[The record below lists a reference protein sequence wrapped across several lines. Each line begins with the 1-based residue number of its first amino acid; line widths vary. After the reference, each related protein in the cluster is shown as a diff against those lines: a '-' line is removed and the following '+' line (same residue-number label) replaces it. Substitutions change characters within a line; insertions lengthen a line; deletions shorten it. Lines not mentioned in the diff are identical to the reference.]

1 MAMSTTA
8 LTPAPDLDLSNA
20 PNPNSSLLSMS
31 RAIQIEREVIEYTDR
46 LYELATQDR
55 DRDREIRET
64 MKTIDFLDGKQW
76 DAGAR
81 VGRNRPVINKMRR
94 HYIENVGLLTDLAID
109 FSVKM
114 FDRMNEFNDLEA
126 ILNQL
131 ATMWARQNQFEDRMY
146 DVILYGLL
154 HTGPAKIQWNSS
166 LHNNMGDVDLVPIAP
181 WQWSTLGAGTNPQDA
196 ECILYFPVV
205 TKDHL
210 IRRFGDVA
218 KRVECDMEYGGAL
231 GGGFNRPAHIS
242 KDAWARYA
250 PALRASLGVKQSLA
264 ASDSLYP
271 MVTCKEFWLRDP
283 AKNETSST
291 RLVGRPGTNWCYMV
305 EPGDFLYPRGR
316 VIVQAGGVVLEDT
329 CNPYWHAKF
338 PFPVFRP
345 FRMPWQ
351 MSGSPMMKSWMQ
363 MQRVINTLMGGMLD
377 YLCAVNEPTMVAPK
391 GAFPPGDWD
400 SLDPGA
406 PGGKIK
412 YNNNAPKAP
421 EFMKRAELPVAANMQ
436 YLAEINR
443 EFDMSSGASAM
454 QQALGKKQVPGGD
467 SLEMILSSRSLP
479 TKVESRALGSFIE
492 EGGEMIVANMLQFY
506 SVQHR
511 VTKLGMGGLSAS
523 DWRPIYGESLPA
535 GMKPEDFVRKFPVT
549 VRKDT
554 LLRSQKEA
562 KIQYAIALSKMG
574 KISDKKLFQALD
586 DNFPYAENRKE
597 LLEEARTKLLL
608 AAAAAAVQGKG
619 QKGGKGGGAK

>member
-1 MAMSTTA
+1 M
-8 LTPAPDLDLSNA
+8 
-20 PNPNSSLLSMS
+20 
-31 RAIQIEREVIEYTDR
+31 QIERDVIEFSDR

-64 MKTIDFLDGKQW
+64 MKLIDFIDGRQW

-81 VGRNRPVINKMRR
+81 AGRNRPVINKLRR

-109 FSVKM
+109 FQVKM
-114 FDRMNEFNDLEA
+114 FDRMNEFNDLEK
-126 ILNQL
+126 ILNTL
-131 ATMWARQNQFEDRMY
+131 TTMWARQNGFEDRVY
-146 DVILYGLL
+146 DIILYGLL
-154 HTGPAKIQWNSS
+154 HTGPAKVQWNSS
-166 LHNNMGDVDLVPIAP
+166 LHGNMGDVDLVPIAP

-196 ECILYFPVV
+196 ECILFFPVV

-210 IRRFGDVA
+210 IRRFGEVA

-250 PALRASLGVKQSLA
+250 PALRASLGIKQSLA
-264 ASDSLYP
+264 ADDSIYP

-283 AKNETSST
+283 ATNDTSTT
-291 RLVGRPGTNWCYMV
+291 RLVGRPGTNWCYRV
-305 EPGDFLYPRGR
+305 EPGEPLYPRGR
-316 VIVQAGGVVLEDT
+316 VVVQAGGVVLEDT

-345 FRMPWQ
+345 FRVPWK
-351 MSGSPMMKSWMQ
+351 MSGDMMMKSWMQ

-377 YLCAVNEPTMVAPK
+377 YLYAVNEPTLVAPK

-406 PGGKIK
+406 AGGKIK

-421 EFMKRAELPVAANMQ
+421 EYMKRAELPVAANMQ

-479 TKVESRALGSFIE
+479 MRVESRALGSFME
-492 EGGEMIVANMLQFY
+492 ESGEMVISDMLQFY

-511 VTKLGMGGLSAS
+511 VTKLGAAGISTA

-535 GMKPEDFVRKFPVT
+535 GMKPEDFVRKFPIT
-549 VRKDT
+549 INKDS
-554 LLRSQKEA
+554 LLKSQKDA
-562 KIQYAIALSKMG
+562 KVQYALALAKMG
-574 KISDKKLFQALD
+574 KISDRKLFQALD
-586 DNFPYAENRKE
+586 INFPYAENKKE

-619 QKGGKGGGAK
+619 QKGGGGGGGKAK